1 MKSLIL
7 REIQSFFSSLIG
19 YTVVAVFL
27 LMCGLF
33 LWLFPGGWNVLDS
46 GLASLAPL
54 FAMAPWVLMFL
65 IPAITMRSFAE
76 EHRTGTLEL
85 LLTRPLTEGQVVL
98 AKFLG
103 AWLVSIAAL
112 LPTLSFVL
120 VVGMLG
126 NPAWNLDLGA
136 VWGSYLGLVVFSGAL
151 TGIGIVASICTM
163 QPLVAFLGAV
173 LLSIV
178 AYSGFSAMASFS
190 WLGAWEHAFV
200 QLGMESHFVDMSQ
213 GKIDSRDLLYFVA
226 WMALSVVTA
235 RFVLAAR
242 RGRLVSEGTALVLST
257 AVVGVVVVLGQL
269 VHGAVDLTAEKRHT
283 LAKGTLTVLDDL
295 QDDVLVTCYLT
306 GDLPRQWKRL
316 EQAVEA
322 QLQSMAKA
330 SGGKLR
336 YQFVDLYEVDDELT
350 IGQNEQALFER
361 GLQFTRIAF
370 ESNGVQAYQ
379 TIWPGAMISYR
390 GEESPVQFFSSELP
404 QADEAMIQG
413 SINTLEY
420 QIISGIHRS
429 VAFEPKRIAILE
441 GHGELEDLAIADLVG
456 TLEEDHVVTRVEL
469 GGRLG
474 VLSEKLDGMRY
485 RVNRYD
491 LVIVPKPTEPFSG
504 KDRVILDQFAMN
516 GGRILWMV
524 DPILT
529 DLDSL
534 RGQSESYGVENPLG
548 LYDQL
553 FDYGVRL
560 NRDLVID
567 PQCAPIMLDAGP
579 MGNQRNMQ
587 LFNWYFAPLSMP
599 LGTGH
604 PITNNLDPI
613 HFDFVSSLDLVNTQE
628 GVEGTVLLA
637 ASERAKT
644 YRAPVR
650 VSFGIVD
657 LDPTYFA
664 SGNTPN
670 APLAVLL
677 EGTFRSHFAALLPDT
692 LRNSQDFAFRE
703 TGAPTAMV
711 VIADGDIARNK
722 FRSDGKILPL
732 GYDRNAR
739 RVVYDNK
746 EFLLN
751 AINHLLQEGDLI
763 SVRSRTIT
771 LRSLDERRVVEE
783 RQGWQFV
790 AVGMPLLLVVLVGA
804 VVLTTRR
811 RLYAKPS
818 DSINL

>member
-46 GLASLAPL
+46 GMASLDPF
-54 FAMAPWVLMFL
+54 FAMAPWVMMFL
-65 IPAITMRSFAE
+65 IPAITMRSFAD

-85 LLTRPLTEGQVVL
+85 LLTRPLTEGQVVT

-103 AWLVSIAAL
+103 AWLVSLAAL
-112 LPTLSFVL
+112 LPTLSFVV

-126 NPAWNLDLGA
+126 NPSWNLDLGA
-136 VWGSYLGLVVFSGAL
+136 VWGSYVGLAVFSGAL

-163 QPLVAFLGAV
+163 QPLVAFLGGV
-173 LLSIV
+173 LLSIL
-178 AYSGFSAMASFS
+178 AYSGFSSMASFS

-200 QLGMESHFVDMSQ
+200 QLGMESHFADMSQ
-213 GKIDSRDLLYFVA
+213 GKIDSRDLLYFFA
-226 WMALSVVTA
+226 WMAFSIVTA
-235 RFVLAAR
+235 RFVLALR
-242 RGRLVSEGTALVLST
+242 RGRLVSEGTALVLSS
-257 AVVGVVVVLGQL
+257 AVIVVAVALGQFL
-269 VHGAVDLTAEKRHT
+269 HADVDLTAEKRHT
-283 LAKGTLTVLDDL
+283 LAPGTLTLLDGL

-306 GDLPRQWKRL
+306 GELPRQWRRL
-316 EQAVEA
+316 ENAVEA
-322 QLQSMAKA
+322 QLQTMAKA

-336 YQFVDLYEVDDELT
+336 YQFVDLYAVDDAQT

-370 ESNGVQAYQ
+370 ENNGVQAYQ
-379 TIWPGAMISYR
+379 TIWPGAMVSYR
-390 GEESPVQFFSSELP
+390 GEETPVQFFSSELP

-413 SINTLEY
+413 SINALEY
-420 QIISGIHRS
+420 QLISGIHRS
-429 VAFEPKRIAILE
+429 TSFEPKRIAILE
-441 GHGELEDLAIADLVG
+441 GHGELEDLAMADLVS
-456 TLEEDHVVTRVEL
+456 TLEEDHLVTRVEL
-469 GGRLG
+469 DGRLG

-485 RVNRYD
+485 RINRYD
-491 LVIVPKPTEPFSG
+491 LLLVPKPTEPFSG
-504 KDRVILDQFAMN
+504 KDRLILDQFAMN

-534 RGQSESYGVENPLG
+534 RDKQETYGVENPLG

-587 LFNWYFAPLSMP
+587 LFNWYFAPLSLP

-613 HFDFVSSLDLVNTQE
+613 HFDFVSTLDLVDTQDE
-628 GVEGTVLLA
+628 VESTVLLTS
-637 ASERAKT
+637 SERAKT
-644 YRAPVR
+644 YLAPVR
-650 VSFGIVD
+650 ISSGIVD
-657 LDPTYFA
+657 LDPSYFA

-670 APLAVLL
+670 APFAVLL
-677 EGTFRSHFAALLPDT
+677 EGSFRSHFVSLLPDT
-692 LRNSQDFAFRE
+692 LRNSEDFAFRE
-703 TGAPTAMV
+703 NSAPTAMV
-711 VIADGDIARNK
+711 VISDGDIARNK

-732 GYDRNAR
+732 GYDRYAR

-751 AINHLLQEGDLI
+751 TINHLLQQGDLI

-771 LRSLDERRVVEE
+771 LRPLDELRVQEE
-783 RQGWQFV
+783 RKGWQFI
-790 AVGMPLLLVVLVGA
+790 AVGLPLVLVVLVGA
-804 VVLTTRR
+804 VILTTRR
-811 RLYAKPS
+811 RLYAQHAA
-818 DSINL
+818 